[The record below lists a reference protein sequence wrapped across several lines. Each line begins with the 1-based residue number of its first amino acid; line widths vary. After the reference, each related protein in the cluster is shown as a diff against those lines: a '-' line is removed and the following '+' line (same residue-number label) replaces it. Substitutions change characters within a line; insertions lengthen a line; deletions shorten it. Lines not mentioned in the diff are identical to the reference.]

1 MICAHG
7 DFSVT
12 MPKVVLTLF
21 LFWTASAVYGQAN
34 TPPSNKT
41 SAGTNN
47 DANGAYLGSGRRYY
61 DAFAFHASGSA
72 SATKGTIA
80 FKSSSLKVS
89 SAIDFANGQE
99 VAVYGAG
106 PTSTLTAPW
115 TLKGSQVATVAHLA
129 PPNAGIHGLTCSGAT
144 ALATTL
150 GFHGFPNGASVKIEG
165 AAYGQYNITANITV
179 VNSYQFTYPVTCPSG
194 GPAPSDGGKV
204 TLSSGRGTFKY
215 QIVTEDT
222 NSGYSAASPPVTIN
236 FAQPLSFQVRNHIT
250 WKSVPGA
257 TQYLVY
263 GDKGLGGVLTCIGPA
278 ASPPPGGATPSYD
291 DYGSTSLSCP
301 LNAPIEPPSAATPGI
316 LITTITSGGGTTSL
330 TLAASASNAV
340 TSPLWV
346 EHDDTAAVNACIA
359 AAAGQ
364 SFVRFGGGGHCF
376 LPLGTYNVQKLLL
389 PTTTPNGSS
398 APMLIEFNGTI
409 IPRQPIKITNVSN
422 YKLLGGQGGQN
433 PSFGSNN
440 NASVGAIGLNPV
452 IEITGPN
459 ASVNILQ
466 QINIP
471 YCPGDCIRI
480 DGTSSG
486 APANNFLTDVAANT
500 QVGSPGSPLKV
511 TTPTVGFGIFLERG
525 VLSSGGPSAAFDI
538 NNYGDIT
545 THQTNYSG
553 QGIYVHESGNDLTN
567 FKFEQAIYESGNS
580 PFLTLDCSVGPGCI
594 SNVSV
599 NFTFPSDP
607 VTGADAGLV
616 RAIDGAGT
624 VSNVRVD
631 GASVGSQGYP
641 AQQILEGGPIAGYFV
656 TCGTRTSG
664 CTGLAQM
671 WYGLGNPAG
680 VFEDNQG
687 ALFVTGAANPSVH
700 IITNSS
706 GGDAIS
712 VENPL
717 NSKVFGVDKNGNAT
731 GHNIAVLASLTTT
744 AATSDNVTM
753 IGVTSSSHCF
763 LTSTN
768 LLAAT
773 NIVQTYVS
781 AKKTN
786 QVTVAHPATSGMTY
800 DISCT
805 PN

>member
-1 MICAHG
+1 
-7 DFSVT
+7 
-12 MPKVVLTLF
+12 MPKITLTLF
-21 LFWTASAVYGQAN
+21 LFWTASSVYGQAN
-34 TPPSNKT
+34 IPPSNN
-41 SAGTNN
+41 SSVGTNTY
-47 DANGAYLGSGRRYY
+47 ANSARSGQPYY

-72 SATKGTIA
+72 STTKGTIA
-80 FKSSSLKVS
+80 FKSSSLTIS
-89 SAIDFANGQE
+89 SATDFANGQGI
-99 VAVYGAG
+99 AVFDAG
-106 PTSTLTAPW
+106 PTSTLTAPR
-115 TLKGSQVATVAHLA
+115 TLTGSQMAVVAKLA
-129 PPNAGIHGLTCSGAT
+129 PRNAGIHGITCAGETAT
-144 ALATTL
+144 ATTL
-150 GFHGFPNGASVKIEG
+150 GFYGFPNGASVKIEG
-165 AAYGQYNITANITV
+165 AVSEQYDIRANITV
-179 VNSYQFTYPVTCPSG
+179 VNSYQFTYPVSCPSG
-194 GPAPSDGGKV
+194 GPAFSDGGTV

-215 QIVTEDT
+215 QIIAEDA
-222 NSGYSAASPPVTIN
+222 NSGYSAASSPVTIN
-236 FAQPLSFQVRNHIT
+236 FAHPLSFQVRNHIT
-250 WKSVPGA
+250 WKPVSGA

-278 ASPPPGGATPSYD
+278 VAPPTGGATPAYD
-291 DYGSTSLSCP
+291 DYGSASLSCP
-301 LNAPIEPPSAATPGI
+301 LNAPIKPPSVATPGI

-330 TLAASASNAV
+330 TLATSASNAV
-340 TSPLWV
+340 HSPLPV

-364 SFVRFGGGGHCF
+364 SLVRFGGGGRCF
-376 LPLGTYNVQKLLL
+376 LPLGTYNVQTLLL
-389 PTTTPNGSS
+389 PTTTPSVGS
-398 APMLIEFNGTI
+398 APMLIEFNGNI
-409 IPRQPIKITNVSN
+409 IPRQRIEITNVSN

-440 NASVGAIGLNPV
+440 NASVGAIGLNPI

-459 ASVNILQ
+459 TSSNILQ
-466 QINIP
+466 QINMP
-471 YCPGDCIRI
+471 LCPGDCIRI

-486 APANNFLTDVAANT
+486 APADIFLTDVAANT

-511 TTPTVGFGIFLERG
+511 TTPAIGFGIFLEGG

-538 NNYGDIT
+538 TNYGDIT
-545 THQTNYSG
+545 THKTNYSG
-553 QGIYVHESGNDLTN
+553 QGIYIHESGNDLTN

-594 SNVSV
+594 SNVNV

-616 RAIDGAGT
+616 RAIDGAGI
-624 VSNVRVD
+624 VSNIRVD

-664 CTGLAQM
+664 CTALTQM

-687 ALFVTGAANPSVH
+687 ALFVTGTNGAANPSVH
-700 IITNSS
+700 IITNPS

-731 GHNIAVLASLTTT
+731 GRNIGVLASLTTS
-744 AATSDNVTM
+744 AATSDNVII

-768 LLAAT
+768 LSAAT
-773 NIVQTYVS
+773 NIAKTYVS
-781 AKKTN
+781 AKTTN
-786 QVTVAHPATSGMTY
+786 QITVAHVATSGMTY